1 MAYVVLAVCAGLVI
15 GTVATSF
22 GLHAKHTIKLCLAL
36 SAATVIAICTN
47 T

>member
-1 MAYVVLAVCAGLVI
+1 MTYAVLAVCAGLVI

-22 GLHAKHTIKLCLAL
+22 GPHAKHVIKLCLAL
-36 SAATVIAICTN
+36 SAATVIAMCTN